1 METNNF
7 CHQCSSECPFYL
19 CLKDSDHKSLL
30 NEVSQIYYKRK
41 ELVFKQS
48 TRSTQVFYLKSG
60 LIKLFI
66 ERRNDKNAILK
77 IVTPGSFIGVHSF
90 SKDIC
95 QYSAST
101 LADSEVCIFPK
112 ELIFKLI
119 SSNPDFTQLIFD
131 AISEKNTYII
141 KKISS
146 LSTKQMH
153 GRLADVLLYLNS
165 SEFNNT
171 NIFSHITRQDIAEL
185 SGMALESVIRLL
197 SEFKEDGLIR
207 LDGKKIVINNEELI
221 LKLSE
226 IG

>member
-1 METNNF
+1 
-7 CHQCSSECPFYL
+7 
-19 CLKDSDHKSLL
+19 LKDSEQSLLL

-41 ELVFKQS
+41 ELIFKQN
-48 TRSTQVFYLKSG
+48 TRSTQIFYLKSG
-60 LIKLFI
+60 LVKLLI
-66 ERRNDKNAILK
+66 ERRNEKNTILK
-77 IVTPGSFIGVHSF
+77 IMTPGSFIGIHSF
-90 SKDIC
+90 NHDLF

-101 LADSEVCIFPK
+101 LTNSEICIFPK
-112 ELIFKLI
+112 DMAFKLI
-119 SSNPDFTQLIFD
+119 TSNPYFARLIFD
-131 AISEKNTYII
+131 NISEKYNFIV

-171 NIFSHITRQDIAEL
+171 DIFSHITRQDIAEL

-197 SEFKEDGLIR
+197 SEFKDDGLIR

>member
-1 METNNF
+1 MNSTL
-7 CHQCSSECPFYL
+7 CHQCNSECPFYL
-19 CLKDSDHKSLL
+19 CLKDTSQSLLL

-41 ELVFKQS
+41 ELIFKQN

-60 LIKLFI
+60 LVKLSI
-66 ERRNDKNAILK
+66 ERRNEKNAILK
-77 IVTPGSFIGVHSF
+77 ILTPGSFIGIHSF
-90 SKDIC
+90 SKDVC
-95 QYSAST
+95 QYSAAT
-101 LADSEVCIFPK
+101 LTNSEVCIIPK
-112 ELIFKLI
+112 EVIFKLI
-119 SSNPDFTQLIFD
+119 TNTPSFARLIFD
-131 AISEKNTYII
+131 NISEKHTYII

-171 NIFSHITRQDIAEL
+171 DVFSHITRQDIAEL

>member
-1 METNNF
+1 MNSTL
-7 CHQCSSECPFYL
+7 CHQCYSGCPFYL
-19 CLKDSDHKSLL
+19 CIKDTGQGLLL
-30 NEVSQIYYKRK
+30 NEVSEIFYKRK
-41 ELVFKQS
+41 ELIFKQN
-48 TRSTQVFYLKSG
+48 TRSTQIFYLKSG
-60 LIKLFI
+60 LVKLSI
-66 ERRNDKNAILK
+66 ERRNEKNAILK
-77 IVTPGSFIGVHSF
+77 ILTPGSFIGINSF
-90 SKDIC
+90 SKDLC
-95 QYSAST
+95 QYSAAALT
-101 LADSEVCIFPK
+101 NSEVCIIPK
-112 ELIFKLI
+112 EVVFKLI
-119 SSNPDFTQLIFD
+119 TSNPCFAQIIFD
-131 AISEKNTYII
+131 AISEKYAYII
-141 KKISS
+141 RKISS

-171 NIFSHITRQDIAEL
+171 DVFSHITRQDIAEL

>member
-1 METNNF
+1 MNSTL
-7 CHQCSSECPFYL
+7 CHQCNSECPFYL
-19 CLKDSDHKSLL
+19 CLQGSDQGSLL
-30 NEVSQIYYKRK
+30 NEASQIFYKRK
-41 ELVFKQS
+41 ELIFKQN
-48 TRSTQVFYLKSG
+48 TRSTQIFYLKSG
-60 LIKLFI
+60 LIKLSI
-66 ERRNDKNAILK
+66 ERRNDKNSILK
-77 IVTPGSFIGVHSF
+77 IMTPGSFIGIQSF
-90 SKDIC
+90 NNDLF

-101 LADSEVCIFPK
+101 LTNSEVCIFPK
-112 ELIFKLI
+112 DKAFKI
-119 SSNPDFTQLIFD
+119 ITSNAAFAQLIFD
-131 AISEKNTYII
+131 AISEKHAYII

-171 NIFSHITRQDIAEL
+171 DVFSHITRQDIAEL